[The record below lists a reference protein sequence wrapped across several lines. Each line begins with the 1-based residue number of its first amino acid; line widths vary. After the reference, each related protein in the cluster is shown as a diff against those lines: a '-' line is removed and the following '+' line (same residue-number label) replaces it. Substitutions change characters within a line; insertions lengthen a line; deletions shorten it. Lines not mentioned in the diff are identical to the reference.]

1 MGCFMRKLLLSTVAF
16 AAISSTAL
24 AADLPSRP
32 APVAP
37 VYVPIFTWT
46 GLYVGLNAG
55 VGWADNTTLF
65 VDDSLFGPSSFGVGS
80 DAGFV
85 GGGQIG
91 YNFQTGA
98 FVFGVEADIQ
108 YADLSSKA
116 NWGAYSY
123 SFNGGGSQYFGTVRA
138 RVGYAFDRVLVYV
151 TGGLAYGGLNDNW
164 WGGSNSSTGWTLGG
178 GVEYAFT
185 NNWTAK
191 IEGLYVNLDQGN
203 HIEAVNYIAGAAS
216 PAAANVSSQSG
227 EGGGVIRVGVNY
239 KF

>member
-1 MGCFMRKLLLSTVAF
+1 MGCFMRKLLLSTVAL

-24 AADLPSRP
+24 AADLPARP

-55 VGWADNTTLF
+55 VGWAGSNNLYIN
-65 VDDSLFGPSSFGVGS
+65 DSLFGPSSLSIGS

-98 FVFGVEADIQ
+98 FVFGVETDIQ
-108 YADLSSKA
+108 YADLGSKA
-116 NWGAYSY
+116 NWGGYSY

-138 RVGYAFDRVLVYV
+138 RLGYAFDRVLVYV

-164 WGGSNSSTGWTLGG
+164 WGGDNSNTGWTIGG

-191 IEGLYVNLDQGN
+191 IEGLYVNLDNGS
-203 HIEAVNYIAGAAS
+203 HTETVAYTAGGVPAVAT
-216 PAAANVSSQSG
+216 VSSGSSQ
-227 EGGGVIRVGVNY
+227 GGGLVRVGVNY

>member
-24 AADLPSRP
+24 AADLPARQ

-37 VYVPIFTWT
+37 VYVPVFTWS

-55 VGWADNTTLF
+55 VGWAGSNNLYIN
-65 VDDSLFGPSSFGVGS
+65 DSLFGPSSLSIGS

-85 GGGQIG
+85 GGSQIG
-91 YNFQTGA
+91 YNLQTGA
-98 FVFGVEADIQ
+98 FVFGVETDIQ
-108 YADLSSKA
+108 YADLGSKA
-116 NWGAYSY
+116 NWGGYSY

-151 TGGLAYGGLNDNW
+151 TGGLAYGGLNTNW
-164 WGGSNSSTGWTLGG
+164 WGGDNSNTGWTLGG

-191 IEGLYVNLDQGN
+191 IEGLYVNLGN
-203 HIEAVNYIAGAAS
+203 AS
-216 PAAANVSSQSG
+216 HTETVFLGGGRTVTASSGSG
-227 EGGGVIRVGVNY
+227 QGGGVVRVGVNY

>member
-1 MGCFMRKLLLSTVAF
+1 MRKLLLSTVAL

-24 AADLPSRP
+24 AADLPARP

-37 VYVPIFTWT
+37 VYVPVFTWS

-55 VGWADNTTLF
+55 VGWAGSNNLYIN
-65 VDDSLFGPSSFGVGS
+65 DSLFGPSSLSIGS

-98 FVFGVEADIQ
+98 FVFGVETDIQ
-108 YADLSSKA
+108 YADLGSKA
-116 NWGAYSY
+116 NWGGYSY
-123 SFNGGGSQYFGTVRA
+123 SFNGGSSQYFGTVRA

-151 TGGLAYGGLNDNW
+151 TGGLAYGGLNTNW
-164 WGGSNSSTGWTLGG
+164 WGGNNSNTGWTLGG

-203 HIEAVNYIAGAAS
+203 HIEAVNYIDGRGRFGAA
-216 PAAANVSSQSG
+216 NLSSSSNS
-227 EGGGVIRVGVNY
+227 GGGVVRVGVNY